1 LLKKN
6 KPIPDKSIEPQLND
20 RIIQLQNEAAA
31 VSCEY
36 KLSDFDVQELVF
48 DKMVQKFPDTH
59 YVDLTKLLRVKV
71 GSNPQNYLIYSTE
84 EEVTDNIKFKKHKF
98 TRRRIGFHPIAT
110 GEAQYDDYGQLTG
123 YDIGTPRT
131 SFDISFD
138 PDYVKKLISKCRSG
152 PKELLLA
159 RGATTGE
166 HPVID
171 PIRSCFN
178 LDDFLHGD
186 FDLLMEAGRLN
197 YLNSGTGYQEFL
209 KVRAST
215 LEHVVAP
222 TISKKEHGDKERE
235 R

>member
-6 KPIPDKSIEPQLND
+6 KPIPDKNIEPEHND
-20 RIIQLQNEAAA
+20 RIRTLENEAAS

-36 KLSDFDVQELVF
+36 KLNDFDVEELIF
-48 DKMVQKFPDTH
+48 DKYVQKFPDTY

-84 EEVTDNIKFKKHKF
+84 EEVTDTIKFKKRKF
-98 TRRRIGFHPIAT
+98 TRRRIGFHPIVT
-110 GEAQYDDYGQLTG
+110 GEPQYDDYGQLTG
-123 YDIGTPRT
+123 YEIGIPRT
-131 SFDISFD
+131 SFDIPFV
-138 PDYVKKLISKCRSG
+138 PEFVKKLISKCRSG

-159 RGATTGE
+159 RGAMSGE
-166 HPVID
+166 HPVVD

-178 LDDFLHGD
+178 LDDFLYGD

-197 YLNSGTGYQEFL
+197 YLNTGQRFDKFL
-209 KVRAST
+209 KVRATT
-215 LEHVVAP
+215 LEHVAP
-222 TISKKEHGDKERE
+222 TTIKKEHGDKERE